1 MQNFSIAVNIE
12 FKNYEHIKCLINDF
26 LVLCK
31 EKI

>member
-1 MQNFSIAVNIE
+1 MQNFNIAVNIL
-12 FKNYEHIKCLINDF
+12 FKNYEHIKFLINNF